1 MDIENKLMVTKG
13 EREISRYKLPY
24 VIQMNNK
31 VLLYRTGSYI
41 QYPVINHN
49 EKNIERRMCM

>member
-13 EREISRYKLPY
+13 EREISRYKVPY
-24 VIQMNNK
+24 IKQMNK
-31 VLLYRTGSYI
+31 VQLYRTRSYI

-49 EKNIERRMCM
+49 EKNINRRICM